1 MIKIAFPLVRRAW
14 RASTADRRSA
24 AVGLGNTHL
33 SYSPASAAAVNG
45 LAAASI
51 EWRMAGRLALAV
63 ALGALLAQAP
73 VRADA
78 PPVAQAADQATDQ
91 APDQIFAIHGQ
102 YTLVAQGVGGFASP
116 YSADNSLAPHQVK
129 ATNDATLYLGVRP
142 WRGAEV
148 WVNPEI
154 DQGFGLSNTL
164 GAGGFPSAEAYKVGQ
179 FSPYFKLQRAFLRQT
194 IALGG
199 DALAVAPGQN
209 QLRLATTANRLVI
222 TAGKMGVGDVFD
234 TNRYAHDPRGDF
246 LNWSLVDTGS
256 FDYAANA
263 WGYTYGVAAEWYQG
277 AWTLRAGLYNLS
289 QVPNGVALESNF
301 SQNALVVEGERRF
314 TLAGHPGAV
323 RVTGFRNR
331 GRFARFDDALALAAA
346 GGQGVP
352 DLAPAPRVQDRLGIA
367 FNAEQEVTG
376 SLGLFMRG
384 GWSDGRIESYD
395 FTDIDRTLAFG
406 GALAGKG
413 WGRPQDTLAI
423 AGVVN
428 GISAAHQRWLAAGG
442 LGVLVGD
449 GALPHPGT
457 EQIVEAYYAFRPVG
471 WGSLTFDYQ
480 HIANPGYNRDR
491 GPANI
496 FALRVHAGF

>member
-1 MIKIAFPLVRRAW
+1 MIRFAFSPARRA
-14 RASTADRRSA
+14 APACLVA
-24 AVGLGNTHL
+24 ARFV
-33 SYSPASAAAVNG
+33 AARLVAARLVAG
-45 LAAASI
+45 CALAA
-51 EWRMAGRLALAV
+51 LV
-63 ALGALLAQAP
+63 AQAP
-73 VRADA
+73 ARADA
-78 PPVAQAADQATDQ
+78 PTASQAADQAL
-91 APDQIFAIHGQ
+91 AIHGQ

-116 YSADNSLAPHQVK
+116 YAGDNSLTPHQVR

-142 WRGAEV
+142 WQGAEV

-164 GAGGFPSAEAYKVGQ
+164 GAAGFPSAEAYKVGQ
-179 FSPYFKLQRAFLRQT
+179 FSPYFKLQRAFVRQT

-199 DALAVAPGQN
+199 AALDVGPGIN

-263 WGYTYGVAAEWYQG
+263 WGYTYGVATEWYQG
-277 AWTLRAGLYNLS
+277 PWALRAGLYNLS
-289 QVPNGVALESNF
+289 KVPNGIALESDF
-301 SQNALVVEGERRF
+301 SQNALIVEVERRF
-314 TLAGHPGAV
+314 SLAGHPGAV
-323 RVTGFRNR
+323 RVTAFRNR
-331 GRFARFDDALALAAA
+331 GQFARFDDALAWASAHGSSL
-346 GGQGVP
+346 GQTP
-352 DLAPAPRVQDRLGIA
+352 DLASVRRRQDRLGIA

-376 SLGLFMRG
+376 SLGLFLRG
-384 GWSDGRIESYD
+384 GWSDGRIETYD
-395 FTDIDRTLAFG
+395 FTDIDRTVAFG

-413 WGRPQDTLAI
+413 WGRPQDTLGL

-449 GALPHPGT
+449 GALPRPGA

-471 WGSLTFDYQ
+471 WGSLTLDYQ

-491 GPANI
+491 GPANV
-496 FALRVHAGF
+496 FALRIHAGF

>member
-1 MIKIAFPLVRRAW
+1 MAAW
-14 RASTADRRSA
+14 IDGCR
-24 AVGLGNTHL
+24 
-33 SYSPASAAAVNG
+33 
-45 LAAASI
+45 
-51 EWRMAGRLALAV
+51 AGRLALA
-63 ALGALLAQAP
+63 GAAACGLAHAPAFAGTPDQAS
-73 VRADA
+73 D
-78 PPVAQAADQATDQ
+78 QAA
-91 APDQIFAIHGQ
+91 AIHGQ
-102 YTLVAQGVGGFASP
+102 YTLVAQGVGSFASP
-116 YSADNSLAPHQVK
+116 YMGDNSLAPRQVK
-129 ATNDATLYLGVRP
+129 ATNDVTLYLGARP
-142 WRGAEV
+142 WQGAEI

-199 DALAVAPGQN
+199 SALALDAGIN
-209 QLRLATTANRLVI
+209 QLRGVTTANRVVI

-277 AWTLRAGLYNLS
+277 PWTLRAGLYNLS
-289 QVPNGVALESNF
+289 KVPNGIALESDF
-301 SQNALVVEGERRF
+301 RQNAIIVEGERRF
-314 TLAGHPGAV
+314 SLGGHPGAV
-323 RVTGFRNR
+323 RVTAFRNR
-331 GRFARFDDALALAAA
+331 GLFARFDDALALARAT
-346 GGQGVP
+346 GQAP
-352 DLAPAPRVQDRLGIA
+352 DLAPVRTMRDRLGIA
-367 FNAEQEVTG
+367 MNAEQEITAN
-376 SLGLFMRG
+376 LGLFLRAG
-384 GWSDGRIESYD
+384 YSDGTIETYD
-395 FTDIDRTLAFG
+395 FTDIDRTVAL
-406 GALAGKG
+406 GAALQGKA
-413 WGRPQDTLAI
+413 WGRPQDTVAL

-428 GISAAHQRWLAAGG
+428 GISSAHQRWLAAGG

-449 GALPHPGT
+449 GALPDPGN

-491 GPANI
+491 GPANV

>member
-1 MIKIAFPLVRRAW
+1 MTGIVFPLVARAL
-14 RASTADRRSA
+14 RASALRNIGLSHSA
-24 AVGLGNTHL
+24 ARH
-33 SYSPASAAAVNG
+33 AAVTRVM
-45 LAAASI
+45 AAWI
-51 EWRMAGRLALAV
+51 DGCRTGRLALA
-63 ALGALLAQAP
+63 GAAACGLAHAPAFADTPDQAS
-73 VRADA
+73 D
-78 PPVAQAADQATDQ
+78 QAA
-91 APDQIFAIHGQ
+91 AIHGQ
-102 YTLVAQGVGGFASP
+102 YTLVAQGVGSFASP
-116 YSADNSLAPHQVK
+116 YMGDNSLAPRQVK
-129 ATNDATLYLGVRP
+129 ATNDVTLYLGARP
-142 WRGAEV
+142 WQGAEI

-199 DALAVAPGQN
+199 SALALDAGIN
-209 QLRLATTANRLVI
+209 QLRGVTTANRVVI

-277 AWTLRAGLYNLS
+277 PWTLRAGLYNLS
-289 QVPNGVALESNF
+289 KVPNGIALESDF
-301 SQNALVVEGERRF
+301 RQNAIIVEGERRF
-314 TLAGHPGAV
+314 SLGGHPGAV
-323 RVTGFRNR
+323 RVTAFRNR
-331 GRFARFDDALALAAA
+331 GRFARFDDALALARAT
-346 GGQGVP
+346 GQAP
-352 DLAPAPRVQDRLGIA
+352 DLAPVRTMRDRLGIA
-367 FNAEQEVTG
+367 MNAEQEITAN
-376 SLGLFMRG
+376 LGLFLRAG
-384 GWSDGRIESYD
+384 YSDGTIETYD
-395 FTDIDRTLAFG
+395 FTDIDRTVAL
-406 GALAGKG
+406 GAALQGKA
-413 WGRPQDTLAI
+413 WGRPQDTVAL

-428 GISAAHQRWLAAGG
+428 GISSAHQRWLAAGG

-449 GALPHPGT
+449 GALPDPGN

-491 GPANI
+491 GPANV